1 MYFPAREAPLR
12 GSAAGVDPQAH
23 GLAVAAIQT
32 GVLMGQRTVRTHMH
46 RGRGEGY
53 MNLAPLWRGGDE
65 GPEGQA
71 LSLYRSGADSIPG
84 GVEIALPQGTA
95 RTGRLPVAVWQQS
108 ALMGGRPA
116 RGGASSKGTSAFR
129 ARRRRALVS
138 SPSSCCYRDAV
149 QDQTQP
155 ELERGIEVPLVRQV

>member
-1 MYFPAREAPLR
+1 
-12 GSAAGVDPQAH
+12 
-23 GLAVAAIQT
+23 
-32 GVLMGQRTVRTHMH
+32 
-46 RGRGEGY
+46 
-53 MNLAPLWRGGDE
+53 MNLALVWRGGDE
-65 GPEGQA
+65 GPEGRA

-108 ALMGGRPA
+108 VHLGSRPA
-116 RGGASSKGTSAFR
+116 RGGASSKRTSASHG
-129 ARRRRALVS
+129 RRRRELVS
-138 SPSSCCYRDAV
+138 SRSSCCHLDAV